1 MALCQTTFT
10 SQQLHQL
17 ERAFQATHYPDVVL
31 REQIAASADLTEA
44 RVQVWFQNRRA
55 KWRKGENVTY
65 KQLTASS
72 SVCAAGGSSG
82 PGLSTQVAPPED
94 QRPPTSAPLISLSD
108 LTKDL
113 MLPLEP
119 TPPVLTPTIT
129 IGDGLPAPLSTL
141 CPGLD
146 WTTAVPFSA
155 PDGTVFS
162 DLLTVASS
170 HQSALVSAADGR
182 HQLVYTQTDG
192 TEPQPVFVHPEQTST
207 EQTPYLRVAVDGQ
220 TEYGDTDEDET
231 LPVSSPAEET
241 ADGGQAVCSEPVV
254 DSGQQLL
261 FAESADQREHHTV
274 FTTAAAEVMNQQL
287 FFESPESSQ
296 QLAFPETCSKS
307 DQAIYQGSS
316 VGLQN
321 PLFNET
327 PEHRQTMPY
336 HESVESSQTPVY
348 SEPAV
353 GAEQPVF
360 PGSCHN
366 SDELQFSDCESESDP
381 LDGCTYGGDM
391 NLSGD

>member
-1 MALCQTTFT
+1 MLPWTSRCVELPVSVSETLRRALRDTRSVSPEGLLDDLTTIHTASGDVITLTSLSGPLKRKQRRYRTTFT

-72 SVCAAGGSSG
+72 SVCAAGGSSEPG
-82 PGLSTQVAPPED
+82 PLNQVAPPED
-94 QRPPTSAPLISLSD
+94 HRPPTSAPLISLSD

-155 PDGTVFS
+155 PDGAVFS
-162 DLLTVASS
+162 ELLTVASS
-170 HQSALVSAADGR
+170 HQSALVTAADGR

-192 TEPQPVFVHPEQTST
+192 TEPQSVFVHPEQTST
-207 EQTPYLRVAVDGQ
+207 EQTPYLSAAVDGQ

-231 LPVSSPAEET
+231 LPWHHRRRLDRHRCRRVVRVCVASSSLYRSRA
-241 ADGGQAVCSEPVV
+241 
-254 DSGQQLL
+254 
-261 FAESADQREHHTV
+261 
-274 FTTAAAEVMNQQL
+274 
-287 FFESPESSQ
+287 
-296 QLAFPETCSKS
+296 
-307 DQAIYQGSS
+307 
-316 VGLQN
+316 
-321 PLFNET
+321 
-327 PEHRQTMPY
+327 
-336 HESVESSQTPVY
+336 
-348 SEPAV
+348 AV
-353 GAEQPVF
+353 GGLVYRVAR
-360 PGSCHN
+360 
-366 SDELQFSDCESESDP
+366 LK
-381 LDGCTYGGDM
+381 
-391 NLSGD
+391 